1 MRLSSLIVSALLFSV
16 AAHAEDDRQRQA
28 REDLERQLKMMV
40 GTPPTK
46 IRVTFLGLDEPNIKV
61 VEASFE
67 LDGASLPSPS
77 LSKLGGEGELPIF
90 VGDIEPGEH
99 VLVSKLVLENMAS
112 PVLVAEGGMKW
123 PLQLKVKFNALPGIE
138 VAYQIK
144 PSQNPQAS
152 DAKQRFTMTAPH
164 TLRMLAKLD
173 DGSIP
178 EPMKR
183 TVAVA
188 ETPVAVAAAGDT
200 QSPKTK
206 AAQAEAEAA
215 AEKKQAAQEAKE
227 AKAQA
232 ARDAKEAKEAKRRAA
247 EEAKEAKRR
256 AAKEKALPRLP
267 AVEAPEPA
275 PTTVTPTPKPTP
287 MTLSLMLPVAELV
300 DAGAVAEVVDAGT
313 PPVIKPVLPPVEAR
327 PAEEKGLPLPLIV
340 GGAVVLLG
348 VIVLLASRR
357 KKN

>member
-1 MRLSSLIVSALLFSV
+1 MRLPSLIVSALLFSV
-16 AAHAEDDRQRQA
+16 AAHAEDERQRQA
-28 REDLERQLKMMV
+28 REDLERQLKAMV

-67 LDGASLPSPS
+67 LDGASLPTPA
-77 LSKLGGEGELPIF
+77 LAKLGAEGEQPVF

-99 VLVSKLVLENMAS
+99 VLVSKLVLENVAS
-112 PVLVAEGGMKW
+112 PVISAEGGMKW

-144 PSQNPQAS
+144 PSQNPQAA
-152 DAKQRFTMTAPH
+152 DPKQRFTMTAPH
-164 TLRMLAKLD
+164 NLRMLAKLD

-183 TVAVA
+183 TVATA
-188 ETPVAVAAAGDT
+188 ETPVAVAAANNA
-200 QSPKTK
+200 K
-206 AAQAEAEAA
+206 AAQAEAA
-215 AEKKQAAQEAKE
+215 AEKKRAAQAAKE

-232 ARDAKEAKEAKRRAA
+232 AREAKEAKEAQRLAVAEAKEAKRRAD
-247 EEAKEAKRR
+247 
-256 AAKEKALPRLP
+256 KEKATQRNTVVEEMSAKSSPVEVAQAPVPRP
-267 AVEAPEPA
+267 V
-275 PTTVTPTPKPTP
+275 PTPVSEP
-287 MTLSLMLPVAELV
+287 V
-300 DAGAVAEVVDAGT
+300 DAGAVAVVPPAVEVDAG
-313 PPVIKPVLPPVEAR
+313 KPAVAKAVLPPVEAR

-348 VIVLLASRR
+348 IIVILASRR
-357 KKN
+357 KRS